1 MKVLFSY
8 TYLIVSFCSD
18 IKLKKNKGNSLKK
31 IIFVIIIEKIY
42 NADMYSDY
50 IKQVVK
56 IIQAYNGEYIARSNK
71 IIPFS
76 GEKPERSIIIAFNS
90 FEEAQECFSSEEYLK
105 IKHLRENSTKS
116 RAFFIE
122 ND

>member
-1 MKVLFSY
+1 MR
-8 TYLIVSFCSD
+8 
-18 IKLKKNKGNSLKK
+18 K
-31 IIFVIIIEKIY
+31 IIFVVTIEEIH
-42 NADMYSDY
+42 NQEMYIDY
-50 IKQVVK
+50 IKQVAK
-56 IIQAYNGEYIARSNK
+56 IIQAHNGEYIARSNK

-76 GEKPERSIIIAFNS
+76 GDAPERSIVIAFNS
-90 FEEAQECFSSEEYLK
+90 MEEAKGCFFSEEYKK

>member
-1 MKVLFSY
+1 M
-8 TYLIVSFCSD
+8 
-18 IKLKKNKGNSLKK
+18 KK
-31 IIFVIIIEKIY
+31 IIFVVTIEEIH
-42 NADMYSDY
+42 DQEMYTDY

-56 IIQAYNGEYIARSNK
+56 IIQAHNGEYITRSNK

-76 GEKPERSIIIAFNS
+76 GDAPLRSIVIAFNS
-90 FEEAQECFSSEEYLK
+90 MEEAKGCFFSEEYKK

-122 ND
+122 NDL

>member
-1 MKVLFSY
+1 M
-8 TYLIVSFCSD
+8 
-18 IKLKKNKGNSLKK
+18 KK
-31 IIFVIIIEKIY
+31 IIFVIIIEEIY
-42 NADMYSDY
+42 NDNMYSDY
-50 IKQVVK
+50 IKQVIK
-56 IIQAYNGEYIARSNK
+56 IIQAHKGEYIARSK
-71 IIPFS
+71 RIIPFS

-90 FEEAQECFSSEEYLK
+90 MEEAKGCFFSEEYLK

>member
-1 MKVLFSY
+1 M
-8 TYLIVSFCSD
+8 
-18 IKLKKNKGNSLKK
+18 KK
-31 IIFVIIIEKIY
+31 IIFVVTIEEIH
-42 NADMYSDY
+42 DQEMYTDY

-56 IIQAYNGEYIARSNK
+56 IIQANNGEYIARSNK

-76 GEKPERSIIIAFNS
+76 GDTPERSIIISFNS
-90 FEEAQECFSSEEYLK
+90 IEEAKGCFFSEEYKK

-122 ND
+122 NDL

>member
-1 MKVLFSY
+1 
-8 TYLIVSFCSD
+8 
-18 IKLKKNKGNSLKK
+18 LKK
-31 IIFVIIIEKIY
+31 IIFVVTIEEIH
-42 NADMYSDY
+42 DQEMYTDY

-56 IIQAYNGEYIARSNK
+56 IIQAHNGEYIARSNK

-76 GEKPERSIIIAFNS
+76 GDTPERSIIIAFDS
-90 FEEAQECFSSEEYLK
+90 MEEAEGCFFSEEYKK

-122 ND
+122 NDL

>member
-1 MKVLFSY
+1 
-8 TYLIVSFCSD
+8 
-18 IKLKKNKGNSLKK
+18 LKK
-31 IIFVIIIEKIY
+31 IIFVVFVEEIHDQE
-42 NADMYSDY
+42 MYTNY

-56 IIQAYNGEYIARSNK
+56 IIQAHKGEYIARSDK

-76 GEKPERSIIIAFNS
+76 GAKPERSIIIAFNS
-90 FEEAQECFSSEEYLK
+90 MEEARGCFFSEEYVE
-105 IKHLRENSTKS
+105 IKHLREKSTRS